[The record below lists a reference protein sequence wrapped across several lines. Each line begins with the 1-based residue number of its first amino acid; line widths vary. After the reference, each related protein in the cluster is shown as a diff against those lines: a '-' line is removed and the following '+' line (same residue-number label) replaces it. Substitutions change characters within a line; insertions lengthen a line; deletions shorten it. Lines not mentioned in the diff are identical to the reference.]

1 MDDYQKVFDD
11 LRVIIET
18 TNQLKRAA
26 YKRYTTLV
34 DSVLENKITGEAE
47 IERIM
52 DGLMDY
58 GDDTDFLEL
67 HRKLCRHV
75 YYHYPALVG
84 EHVALFRALFMTKDE
99 DVEE

>member
-34 DSVLENKITGEAE
+34 DSVLENKI
-47 IERIM
+47 
-52 DGLMDY
+52 D
-58 GDDTDFLEL
+58 
-67 HRKLCRHV
+67 
-75 YYHYPALVG
+75 
-84 EHVALFRALFMTKDE
+84 
-99 DVEE
+99 

>member
-67 HRKLCRHV
+67 YIR
-75 YYHYPALVG
+75 
-84 EHVALFRALFMTKDE
+84 
-99 DVEE
+99 